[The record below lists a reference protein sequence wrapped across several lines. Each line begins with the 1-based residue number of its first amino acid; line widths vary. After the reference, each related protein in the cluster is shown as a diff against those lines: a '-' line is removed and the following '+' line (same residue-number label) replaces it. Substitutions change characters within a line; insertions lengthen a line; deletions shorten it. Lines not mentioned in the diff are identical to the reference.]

1 MLKGVPEHVSPVF
14 ELLTA
19 NIACESTII
28 LRKLH
33 LLVETR
39 ELFVLPHPVF
49 GDVGAADGAL
59 DLVKTPYLS
68 YFLYNAYKI
77 NINRLKN
84 NLRNDD
90 FIMVR

>member
-1 MLKGVPEHVSPVF
+1 MLKGVPEHVCPVF

-19 NIACESTII
+19 NLACESTII

-39 ELFVLPHPVF
+39 ELFVLSHPIF
-49 GDVGAADGAL
+49 GYVSVANGAL
-59 DLVKTPYLS
+59 DLVQTPYLS
-68 YFLYNAYKI
+68 YLLYNTYKI
-77 NINRLKN
+77 KINRLTN
-84 NLRNDD
+84 NLRHND